1 MLKRVTPGLTDKSL
15 VTGKKI
21 EFKDIDLTFAAR
33 PGSVNTSGQRQGDVY
48 KKNDVNAVI
57 QAVETILLTNTQEKP
72 FYPSFGANIRA
83 SLFDMVE
90 SYSERV
96 LREQVIAALERDE
109 PRVVVKDVQ
118 FYDGEKMVRKGV
130 ASAFERGSLSNT
142 IALVII
148 FTVENQEG
156 EFTARVNMNR
166 LR

>member
-21 EFKDIDLTFAAR
+21 EFKDIDLTFSAR
-33 PGSVNTSGQRQGDVY
+33 PGSVNTSGQRQGDIY

-118 FYDGEKMVRKGV
+118 FYDGEKMVKKGI
-130 ASAFERGSLSNT
+130 ATAFERGSLSNT